1 MRANLELESWEMK
14 DSYPR
19 IDLESDLEPV
29 LTMELDRNSCYCWKI
44 GILGSQATK
53 LKSIEDSPINAHN
66 QYQCCRMYCGLGH
79 VIQRYLRGR
88 VNIKKIADVVSATQI
103 YQNQHNN
110 ELKRK

>member
-29 LTMELDRNSCYCWKI
+29 LTMELDRNSCRKI

-79 VIQRYLRGR
+79 VIRRYLKGR
-88 VNIKKIADVVSATQI
+88 VNIKRVQI
-103 YQNQHNN
+103 CY
-110 ELKRK
+110 